1 MNPADY
7 YYTYGEKMPI
17 EPSMIETV
25 VSLIE
30 RLGVSIAVVFASFYY
45 ILFLTKQAKEERQ
58 AFWKKDAE
66 NDEKLFWIWFF
77 IKNLTACLFKSNIF
91 LQPAS
96 EPPSTESSRYC
107 MAAIRALKAILF
119 MKKKQNLEVT
129 KIDEIFNEIL
139 KK

>member
-30 RLGVSIAVVFASFYY
+30 RLGVSIAVVLASFYY

-66 NDEKLFWIWFF
+66 NDEKLLKIVEQSSDAL
-77 IKNLTACLFKSNIF
+77 IHVKNALDQNTQAMRELLYRKS
-91 LQPAS
+91 
-96 EPPSTESSRYC
+96 
-107 MAAIRALKAILF
+107 
-119 MKKKQNLEVT
+119 
-129 KIDEIFNEIL
+129 
-139 KK
+139 

>member
-66 NDEKLFWIWFF
+66 NDEKLLKIVEQSSDAL
-77 IKNLTACLFKSNIF
+77 IHVKNALDQNTQAMRELLYRKS
-91 LQPAS
+91 
-96 EPPSTESSRYC
+96 
-107 MAAIRALKAILF
+107 
-119 MKKKQNLEVT
+119 
-129 KIDEIFNEIL
+129 
-139 KK
+139 

>member
-7 YYTYGEKMPI
+7 QYTYGVPMPI
-17 EPSMIETV
+17 EPNMLETV

-66 NDEKLFWIWFF
+66 NDEKLLKIV
-77 IKNLTACLFKSNIF
+77 
-91 LQPAS
+91 
-96 EPPSTESSRYC
+96 ESSSD
-107 MAAIRALKAILF
+107 ALIHVKNALD
-119 MKKKQNLEVT
+119 QNTQAMRELLYR
-129 KIDEIFNEIL
+129 K
-139 KK
+139 

>member
-17 EPSMIETV
+17 EPNMLETV

-66 NDEKLFWIWFF
+66 NDEKLLKIVETSSDAL
-77 IKNLTACLFKSNIF
+77 IHVKNALDQNTQAMRELLYRKS
-91 LQPAS
+91 
-96 EPPSTESSRYC
+96 
-107 MAAIRALKAILF
+107 
-119 MKKKQNLEVT
+119 
-129 KIDEIFNEIL
+129 
-139 KK
+139 